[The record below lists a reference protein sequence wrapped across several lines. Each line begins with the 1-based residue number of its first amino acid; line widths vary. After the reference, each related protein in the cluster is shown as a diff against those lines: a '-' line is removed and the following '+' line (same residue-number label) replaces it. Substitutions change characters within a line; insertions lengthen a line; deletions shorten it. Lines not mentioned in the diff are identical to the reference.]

1 MSRIND
7 KIDEINGYLR
17 ELAELVPASFEE
29 YKSSNLV
36 KAACERYVEK
46 IVEAVTDLAFLVIKI
61 KKFKIPEDDVD
72 AFNILLEN
80 KLIDNDLAKRLKD
93 AKRMKNIIS
102 HQYGKIDD
110 EIVFEA
116 AKEELKKDVLGF
128 IKHIKR
134 FYEKEENNKRD

>member
-1 MSRIND
+1 MNRIND
-7 KIDEINGYLR
+7 KIDEINEYLR
-17 ELAELVPASFEE
+17 ELVEIVPTNFEE
-29 YKSSNLV
+29 YRSSNLT

-46 IVEAVTDLAFLVIKI
+46 IIEAVTDLAFLVIKI
-61 KKFKIPEDDVD
+61 KKFEIPEDDID

-80 KLIDNDLAKRLKD
+80 KLIDNSLAKKLKD

-116 AKEELKKDVLGF
+116 ITQELDTDARKF
-128 IKHIKR
+128 IKSIK
-134 FYEKEENNKRD
+134 KETKKSHSK